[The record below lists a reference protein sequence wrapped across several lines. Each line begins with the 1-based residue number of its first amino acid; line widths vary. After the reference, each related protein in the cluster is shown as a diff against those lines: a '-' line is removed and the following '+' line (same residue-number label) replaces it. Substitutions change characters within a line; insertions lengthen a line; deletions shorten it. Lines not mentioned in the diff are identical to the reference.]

1 MKLYLL
7 ILIVCL
13 AGLVLA
19 EDFYTL
25 LGVSRDAT
33 VADIRRK
40 FKKLALKHH
49 PDKNTVIN
57 FQIQFTLIVKL
68 YKL

>member
-1 MKLYLL
+1 MKLGSFFSLL
-7 ILIVCL
+7 LLVVL
-13 AGLVLA
+13 AAFVSA
-19 EDFYTL
+19 EDFYKL

-49 PDKNTVIN
+49 PDKNTVM
-57 FQIQFTLIVKL
+57 FTFN
-68 YKL
+68 